1 MISSSDKISMTQIF
15 VSDHVELHSKN
26 CRCRKC
32 TFEENTSNFAYTSML
47 VPRNLWESIGQP
59 QNLEDYYSKVND
71 TLNIQTFDDR

>member
-1 MISSSDKISMTQIF
+1 
-15 VSDHVELHSKN
+15 
-26 CRCRKC
+26 
-32 TFEENTSNFAYTSML
+32 ML